1 MLPTVCV
8 LFTKK
13 QLEKY
18 IELLDFRINYLK
30 MKKNI
35 DTRELDLYISM
46 RKHALASFEQFR

>member
-30 MKKNI
+30 MKSNSAP
-35 DTRELDLYISM
+35 RELELYISM
-46 RKHALASFEQFR
+46 RRHAMSAFEQFR